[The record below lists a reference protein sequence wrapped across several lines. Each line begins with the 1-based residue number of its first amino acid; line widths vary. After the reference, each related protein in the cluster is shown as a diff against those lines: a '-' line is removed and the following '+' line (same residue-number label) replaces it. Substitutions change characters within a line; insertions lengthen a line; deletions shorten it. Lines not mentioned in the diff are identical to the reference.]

1 MALTC
6 RAFNMSPK
14 DYKALTM
21 IEFRALLET
30 LDLEEVQEQ

>member
-1 MALTC
+1 
-6 RAFNMSPK
+6 MSPK

>member
-1 MALTC
+1 MALVC

-21 IEFRALLET
+21 IEFKALLET
-30 LDLEEVQEQ
+30 LDLEEVEEA